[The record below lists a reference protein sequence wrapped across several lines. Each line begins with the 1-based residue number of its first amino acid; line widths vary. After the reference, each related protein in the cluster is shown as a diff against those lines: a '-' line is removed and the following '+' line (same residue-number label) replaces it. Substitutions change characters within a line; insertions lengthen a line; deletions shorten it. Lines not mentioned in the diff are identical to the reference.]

1 MPTTVNENIGCSTIA
16 GVLGATVKIALPQQG
31 MYLVIGSGE
40 SPEPMVKDNGGK
52 VVLPLAGFKLLATLP
67 FAGYLA
73 LRSNRNIKA
82 IGPVTVD
89 TSRLSKIVELLAKTR
104 NTSPG

>member
-1 MPTTVNENIGCSTIA
+1 MSTTVNENIGGSSMA
-16 GVLGATVKIALPQQG
+16 GVLGATVKIALPNQG
-31 MYLVIGSGE
+31 MFLVIGNGV
-40 SPEPMVKDNGGK
+40 SPETMVKDQGGK
-52 VVLPLAGFKLLATLP
+52 VVLPMAGFKLLATLP

-73 LRSNRNIKA
+73 LRSNRNIQA

-89 TSRLSKIVELLAKTR
+89 TSRLSKLVELLAKTS